1 MGEATSGDAPQQEHI
16 VRIPYSLEIE
26 DKLPRGMPYPHQ
38 VADQIAADM
47 IASGQVRMQM
57 WELLCDA
64 LPNGD
69 PRREACADLP
79 SSMCFTSG
87 AYSQG
92 PLFGIRRNTT
102 LLPWVTVLVCKYIRS
117 CTNVTFTSFVLQR
130 NTSMRA
136 HRDLNNAPGSSN
148 VVLPCSSFAG
158 GGLWLQST
166 TGHCPSLDGNMYG
179 SVQNLTLSGVTFDPH
194 QWHETRPWRGH
205 CITIAIYTIK
215 AVADLS
221 LEHTST
227 LRRLEFAPPAE
238 AQ

>member
-1 MGEATSGDAPQQEHI
+1 MWGTHKQPVLRKSFK
-16 VRIPYSLEIE
+16 
-26 DKLPRGMPYPHQ
+26 KLRK
-38 VADQIAADM
+38 I
-47 IASGQVRMQM
+47 
-57 WELLCDA
+57 C
-64 LPNGD
+64 
-69 PRREACADLP
+69 
-79 SSMCFTSG
+79 T

-92 PLFGIRRNTT
+92 PLSGIRRNTT
-102 LLPWVTVLVCKYIRS
+102 LLPWVTLLICKYIRS

-136 HRDLNNAPGSSN
+136 HRDLNNALGSSN

-166 TGHCPSLDGNMYG
+166 TGHCPSLDGTMYG

-205 CITIAIYTIK
+205 RITIAIYTIK

-221 LEHTST
+221 ETPRVRST
-227 LRRLEFAPPAE
+227 GRSPVSVASVSHLRPLKCAPGATR
-238 AQ
+238 ATLH

>member
-1 MGEATSGDAPQQEHI
+1 MGEATHEDAPQQEHV

-57 WELLCDA
+57 WELLCDI

-69 PRREACADLP
+69 PRRGLYRSSRQHVFHEWSLLARPTIWTSQEHHPATSGLTLGLQVHSFVHACALYELRAP
-79 SSMCFTSG
+79 TQ
-87 AYSQG
+87 YSDAGSQ
-92 PLFGIRRNTT
+92 
-102 LLPWVTVLVCKYIRS
+102 
-117 CTNVTFTSFVLQR
+117 
-130 NTSMRA
+130 
-136 HRDLNNAPGSSN
+136 DLNNAPNSSN

-158 GGLWLQST
+158 GGLWLKST
-166 TGHCPSLDGNMYG
+166 TGDCPSLDGTMQG
-179 SVQNLTLSGVTFDPH
+179 SVRNLTLPGITFDPH

-205 CITIAIYTIK
+205 RITIAIYTIK

-221 LEHTST
+221 SEHTDI
-227 LRRLEFAPPAE
+227 LRRLEFALPATT
-238 AQ
+238 Q